1 MENKKK
7 ILIVE
12 DEESLAGALTLKLD
26 DNFEVLAAK
35 NGEDGL
41 AVALKAHPDL
51 ILLDIVMPKMDGIEM
66 LKKLR
71 ADEWGKKVE
80 VIVLTILRDNE
91 KVAEVLDNEA
101 FEYLVKTDTKLEDVV
116 TKIKTKLKV

>member
-80 VIVLTILRDNE
+80 VIVLTNLSDNE